1 VAVTALVLVGLYF
14 GLIRAQ
20 NNSVASTV
28 AKRDAA
34 EKQLKTIE
42 ATIKNAD
49 ADAKQFAEAMKDLSA
64 AQSDMASGDLVF
76 WSFDTIRRFKLKY
89 KLDIPDVS
97 RPAISEVDLL
107 PSFPYRQLK
116 FTISGSGYYHE
127 LGRFLADFENA
138 FPHGRVVNL
147 SIDSPQ
153 DGSSEKLSFRMQI
166 ICLIKNP

>member
-1 VAVTALVLVGLYF
+1 MRLRGGDAMKWLPRERQTAFFSVVAVTALVLVGLYF

-49 ADAKQFAEAMKDLSA
+49 ADAKQFTEVMKDLSA

-76 WSFDTIRRFKLKY
+76 WSFDTIR
-89 KLDIPDVS
+89 
-97 RPAISEVDLL
+97 
-107 PSFPYRQLK
+107 
-116 FTISGSGYYHE
+116 
-127 LGRFLADFENA
+127 
-138 FPHGRVVNL
+138 
-147 SIDSPQ
+147 
-153 DGSSEKLSFRMQI
+153 
-166 ICLIKNP
+166 